1 MKFKLIP
8 NIIIVAFFNVRIFG
22 GLFMFKLKENGT
34 TPRTEIIAGITTF
47 LTMVYIVVVN
57 PVILSDAGVPF
68 DQVFLATIISAVVG
82 TLWMALFAN
91 YPIAIAPGMGLNAY
105 FAYSVVGAHDD
116 ISYTTAF
123 AAVFVAGIIFI
134 ILSLTP
140 FRQKLI
146 EAIPQNLKHGITAG
160 IGLFIAFIGLRL
172 TGLITSHPSNLVA
185 LGDLHSASSMLALFG
200 LAVTLILMVKNV
212 HGALFIG
219 MIATGLLAFFTGQLS
234 FNEGFVSFP
243 SLPEGLMVANP
254 ITAFSDVIQYGLYA
268 VVFSFLLVTIF
279 DTTGTMVGVAHQA
292 GLMKGNTM
300 PRAREALLADSVATT
315 VGAMFGTS
323 PTSAFVES
331 SSGVAAGGRTGLTT
345 LTVSILFIA
354 SAFFGP
360 LVSAV
365 SGLSAITAPALIIV
379 GSLMMGSISEIKWN
393 QLDEAFPAFLIILSM
408 PLTSSIATGIALGF
422 ISYPLLKIV
431 KGEWKKVHPLV
442 YIFAVLFFYQLA
454 FLPH

>member
-1 MKFKLIP
+1 
-8 NIIIVAFFNVRIFG
+8 
-22 GLFMFKLKENGT
+22 MFKLKEYNT
-34 TPRTEIIAGITTF
+34 TVKTEIIAGITTF

-68 DQVFLATIISAVVG
+68 DQVFTATIIATVIG
-82 TLWMALFAN
+82 TLWMAFFAN

-105 FAYSVVGAHDD
+105 FAYSVVGSHGD
-116 ISYTTAF
+116 IDYQTAF
-123 AAVFVAGIIFI
+123 AAVFVAGIIFV

-140 FRQKLI
+140 FRKKLI
-146 EAIPQNLKHGITAG
+146 EAIPENLKHGITAG

-172 TGLITSHPSNLVA
+172 TGIITSHPTNLVA
-185 LGDLHSASSMLALFG
+185 LGDLHSPSALLALAG
-200 LAVTLILMVKNV
+200 LAITLILMALNV
-212 HGALFIG
+212 NGALFFG
-219 MIATGLLAFFTGQLS
+219 MIITGLIAFFTGQLS
-234 FNEGFVSFP
+234 FEKGLVSLP
-243 SLPEGLMVANP
+243 SLPEGLLITNP
-254 ITAFSDVIQYGLYA
+254 FSAIGDVVQYSLYA

-279 DTTGTMVGVAHQA
+279 DTTGTMIGVAQQA

-300 PRAREALLADSVATT
+300 PKAREALLADSIATT
-315 VGAMFGTS
+315 IGAMFGTS
-323 PTSAFVES
+323 PTSAYIES
-331 SSGVAAGGRTGLTT
+331 SSGVAAGGRTGLTS
-345 LTVSILFIA
+345 LTVAVLFIL

-379 GSLMMGSISEIKWN
+379 GSLMIGSISNIKWSEI
-393 QLDEAFPAFLIILSM
+393 DEAFPAFLIILSM

-431 KGEWKKVHPLV
+431 KGKWREVHPLV
-442 YIFAVLFFYQLA
+442 YLFALLFFYQLA

>member
-1 MKFKLIP
+1 
-8 NIIIVAFFNVRIFG
+8 
-22 GLFMFKLKENGT
+22 MFKLKDYQTNVK
-34 TPRTEIIAGITTF
+34 TEVLAGITTF

-68 DQVFLATIISAVVG
+68 DQVFTATIIAAVAG

-105 FAYSVVGAHDD
+105 FAYSVVGTHGNID
-116 ISYTTAF
+116 YMTAF

-140 FRQKLI
+140 FRKKLI
-146 EAIPQNLKHGITAG
+146 EAIPENLKHGITAG

-172 TGLITSHPSNLVA
+172 TGIITSHPTNLVA
-185 LGDLHSASSMLALFG
+185 LGDLHQPSAVLALIG
-200 LAVTLILMVKNV
+200 LAVTLVLMVLNV
-212 HGALFIG
+212 NGAMFFG
-219 MIATGLLAFFTGQLS
+219 MIATGLIAFFTGQLS
-234 FNEGFVSFP
+234 FEQGFVSLP
-243 SLPEGLMVANP
+243 SLPDGLIIANP
-254 ITAFSDVIQYGLYA
+254 LSAFAEVFQHSLYA

-279 DTTGTMVGVAHQA
+279 DTTGTMIGVAQQA

-300 PRAREALLADSVATT
+300 PRAREALLSDSIATT
-315 VGAMFGTS
+315 IGAMFGTS
-323 PTSAFVES
+323 PTSAYIES
-331 SSGVAAGGRTGLTT
+331 SSGVAAGGRTGLTS
-345 LTVSILFIA
+345 LTVAGLFILA
-354 SAFFGP
+354 AFFGP

-379 GSLMMGSISEIKWN
+379 GSLMMGSISAIKWN
-393 QLDEAFPAFLIILSM
+393 ELDEAFPAFLIILSM

-422 ISYPLLKIV
+422 ISYPLMKIV
-431 KGEWKKVHPLV
+431 KGKWRDVHPLV
-442 YIFAVLFFYQLA
+442 YLFAVLFFYQLA